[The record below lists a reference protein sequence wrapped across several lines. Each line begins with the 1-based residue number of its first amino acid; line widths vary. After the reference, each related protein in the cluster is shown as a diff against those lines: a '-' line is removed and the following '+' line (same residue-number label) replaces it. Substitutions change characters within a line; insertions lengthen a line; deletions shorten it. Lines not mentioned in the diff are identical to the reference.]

1 MILKRALVWLFPAY
15 LLAVQHAGLA
25 HALSH
30 TLKSGAGQEQ
40 LAPSDLCSKCVSF
53 AKLAHAATTEPF
65 QTAAPPSV
73 VVGGYEP
80 TTDEVYAERVT
91 PRSRSPPDFL

>member
-30 TLKSGAGQEQ
+30 TLNPGTGQEQ
-40 LAPSDLCSKCVSF
+40 VAPSDLCSKCVSF
-53 AKLAHAATTEPF
+53 AKLAHAATTESF
-65 QTAAPPSV
+65 HISAPPGV
-73 VVGGYEP
+73 LVGAVEP
-80 TTDEVYAERVT
+80 TRDSPYAERVA